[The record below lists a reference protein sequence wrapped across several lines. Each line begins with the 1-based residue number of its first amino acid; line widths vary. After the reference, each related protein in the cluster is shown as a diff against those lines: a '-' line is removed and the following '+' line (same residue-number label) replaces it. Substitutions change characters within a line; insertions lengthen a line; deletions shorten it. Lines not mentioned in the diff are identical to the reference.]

1 MTPLCN
7 SMQHSSVWQNA
18 QTSCLQWYRS
28 WRPWCHKSPSRW
40 SEPKCRS
47 KCLSEISST
56 ELSQIGQGA
65 AIDSD
70 HTPAVQQ
77 LVASMVPW
85 YCDAWLCLDTI
96 SLRAYGTSALLLTG
110 RNQNFGRNVKK
121 IKAKGKREPKV
132 RSKAGAVCS
141 AHLSNGLPALCI
153 SVCMQC
159 WEMLKCFWQHG

>member
-7 SMQHSSVWQNA
+7 SMQHSWVWQNA

-40 SEPKCRS
+40 SEPKCQS

-96 SLRAYGTSALLLTG
+96 SLRAYGTSALLLTI
-110 RNQNFGRNVKK
+110 RNQNFGRNEKNQSQRQEGTK
-121 IKAKGKREPKV
+121 SQEQS
-132 RSKAGAVCS
+132 RSSLLGTSKQWTPG
-141 AHLSNGLPALCI
+141 
-153 SVCMQC
+153 SV
-159 WEMLKCFWQHG
+159 